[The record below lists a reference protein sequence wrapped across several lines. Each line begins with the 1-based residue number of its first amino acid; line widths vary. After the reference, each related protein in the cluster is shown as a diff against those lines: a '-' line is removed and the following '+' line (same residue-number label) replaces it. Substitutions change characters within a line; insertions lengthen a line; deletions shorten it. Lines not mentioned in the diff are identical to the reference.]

1 MLVVVKVVV
10 VVEVDGMVLSDSVDS
25 DMLELDMLESALD
38 NGENGSESSWPE
50 VDSEA
55 NAEELAIV
63 PWVEAVAID
72 EASSEVDD
80 SSGMVDVEPST
91 LVENESDVIV
101 DGDPEDENV
110 VDSPGV
116 VMISEEELDGCWEV
130 ENVVENE
137 KVVLVTS
144 MHKQSVQ
151 KSVTTS
157 SRQQSPPS

>member
-10 VVEVDGMVLSDSVDS
+10 VVVDGMVLSDSVDS
-25 DMLELDMLESALD
+25 DILELDMLESALD
-38 NGENGSESSWPE
+38 NEEDGSESSWPE

-72 EASSEVDD
+72 EASLEVDN
-80 SSGMVDVEPST
+80 SSGMVDVDTSA
-91 LVENESDVIV
+91 LVDNESDVSV
-101 DGDPEDENV
+101 DGDPEDEKD
-110 VDSPGV
+110 VDFFGV
-116 VMISEEELDGCWEV
+116 VMISEEKLDGCWEV

>member
-1 MLVVVKVVV
+1 MLVVVKVV

-25 DMLELDMLESALD
+25 DVLELDMLDSALD
-38 NGENGSESSWPE
+38 NEEDGSESSWPE

-72 EASSEVDD
+72 EASLEVDN
-80 SSGMVDVEPST
+80 SSGMVDVDTSA
-91 LVENESDVIV
+91 LVDNESDVSV

-116 VMISEEELDGCWEV
+116 VMISEEELNGSWEV

-137 KVVLVTS
+137 KAVLVTS

-151 KSVTTS
+151 KSVTTF